1 MSGIENS
8 NFLALFLASTQ
19 INYGDLIMSLRYDK
33 SRWYGGTVKARCRKE
48 LEALLDAFY
57 ENIVSLVWS
66 DSKEKHFSASL
77 RGIAGKAVIE
87 DHVLSTALVH
97 KRYACHPAS
106 EFISF
111 DPASKTIVIQD
122 IKGFL
127 DAMGVVHG
135 NVKK

>member
-1 MSGIENS
+1 MPGIGNS
-8 NFLALFLASTQ
+8 NFLALFATFTE
-19 INYGDLIMSLRYDK
+19 IDYNDLVMSLKYDK
-33 SRWYGGTVKARCRKE
+33 RRWHKGALRDRCRKG

-57 ENIVSLVWS
+57 ENIVSLGQS

-87 DHVLSTALVH
+87 DNLLSTALVNRRH
-97 KRYACHPAS
+97 ACHPAS
-106 EFISF
+106 KFVSF

-122 IKGFL
+122 MKGFL
-127 DAMGVVHG
+127 DAMGVVQG